1 MPKYI
6 SLLRGINVSGQKIIK
21 MNELVALYNDVGFNN
36 VTAYIQSG
44 NVVFSTT
51 KTATQKL
58 ATRIEEKIKQHYSF
72 EVSVLVLELLTFKS
86 IVEHNPYSIAT
97 DKDSKQLYITFL
109 YKPSVDTTIDALD
122 KIKLPNEEVTIANN
136 AVYFYFAQGYGKTKM
151 NNNFIE
157 QKLKVIATTRNWKT
171 CLQLLKIA
179 NTIQP

>member
-86 IVEHNPYSIAT
+86 IVEHNP
-97 DKDSKQLYITFL
+97 
-109 YKPSVDTTIDALD
+109 
-122 KIKLPNEEVTIANN
+122 
-136 AVYFYFAQGYGKTKM
+136 
-151 NNNFIE
+151 
-157 QKLKVIATTRNWKT
+157 
-171 CLQLLKIA
+171 
-179 NTIQP
+179 